1 MPKRKRSKSVRRQ
14 RSLLR
19 RRGCELSAWAW
30 WTGIDLCG
38 CVFLILILILI
49 QYGLDIDIDDGDDD
63 DGVYV
68 TLNTNLFLKSSLK
81 VRGIT

>member
-1 MPKRKRSKSVRRQ
+1 M
-14 RSLLR
+14 LR

-38 CVFLILILILI
+38 CVFLILI
-49 QYGLDIDIDDGDDD
+49 QYGLDIDIDIDDGGDD

-68 TLNTNLFLKSSLK
+68 TLNTNFFLKSSSG

>member
-1 MPKRKRSKSVRRQ
+1 M
-14 RSLLR
+14 LR

-38 CVFLILILILI
+38 CVFLILI
-49 QYGLDIDIDDGDDD
+49 QYGLNIDIDDGDN

-68 TLNTNLFLKSSLK
+68 TLNTNFFFKSSSK

>member
-1 MPKRKRSKSVRRQ
+1 M
-14 RSLLR
+14 LR

-38 CVFLILILILI
+38 CVFLILILT

-68 TLNTNLFLKSSLK
+68 TLNTNFFFKISSK
-81 VRGIT
+81 VRGITLLDNPRLNGWWHLELR

>member
-1 MPKRKRSKSVRRQ
+1 M
-14 RSLLR
+14 LR

-38 CVFLILILILI
+38 CVFLILI
-49 QYGLDIDIDDGDDD
+49 QYGLNIDIDDGD

-68 TLNTNLFLKSSLK
+68 TLNTNLFLKSSSG